1 MHAYIRPSFSTFPLA
16 GAVAKYSCPCG
27 RDSKMSANVKIC
39 DIDPEVIAKAKK
51 FRMRKEQN
59 IAALICKYYD
69 RYLLHFQSS
78 HCTLGLKMSIKWY
91 SYSLTVDS
99 YVLLSYVLAHDDGRK
114 SFPLCFI
121 YISPQGCK
129 PELQMM
135 YSGSKKALEKDIG
148 ATKIFELR
156 SVEEF
161 TEEWLVEKLKFFR

>member
-1 MHAYIRPSFSTFPLA
+1 
-16 GAVAKYSCPCG
+16 
-27 RDSKMSANVKIC
+27 MSASVKIC

-59 IAALICKYYD
+59 IAALIFKIEPEKYMIVLD
-69 RYLLHFQSS
+69 EEHEDI
-78 HCTLGLKMSIKWY
+78 SIEDLREELP
-91 SYSLTVDS
+91 SQQPR

-121 YISPQGCK
+121 FISPQGCK

-156 SVEEF
+156 SVDEF